1 VNVVNER
8 ENVSALQ
15 SSAID
20 RAFSKVIRVTGNYT
34 ARTMAIKEVAC
45 LRLVPV
51 SFVRTINGLPEKRD
65 FSEDLE

>member
-1 VNVVNER
+1 
-8 ENVSALQ
+8 VSALQ

-20 RAFSKVIRVTGNYT
+20 RAFSKLIRVTGNDT
-34 ARTMAIKEVAC
+34 ARTMAIKAVAC

-51 SFVRTINGLPEKRD
+51 SFVETISDLPEKRD